1 MEQFAKFVGD
11 MKSTPD
17 GAGTMLDHTAT
28 VYGAGLADPNVHD
41 HDHCPTLMVGN
52 AAGKIKT
59 GQHVAFKQGTP
70 LSDLHLTMLDLVGVP
85 TDKLGN
91 SDGQLNFLTGV

>member
-1 MEQFAKFVGD
+1 
-11 MKSTPD
+11 
-17 GAGTMLDHTAT
+17 
-28 VYGAGLADPNVHD
+28 
-41 HDHCPTLMVGN
+41 MVGN